1 MPPSRPSLTNQVSL
15 IVLWFFLHHL
25 PSSHHQVV
33 QTGYVFLIFVV
44 VSVVFSVV
52 SVLTFFYSYRLGLY
66 TNHDLLYI
74 IFFSFLSF
82 FLSFFFRSAIC
93 HFYQPKLWIS
103 FVEMR
108 KAFLGLANMYRNM
121 PSLRMCTHRQILLVY
136 YLFVVRN
143 NKLNLSYLLN
153 DV

>member
-1 MPPSRPSLTNQVSL
+1 M
-15 IVLWFFLHHL
+15 
-25 PSSHHQVV
+25 
-33 QTGYVFLIFVV
+33 FLIFVV

-74 IFFSFLSF
+74 NSFPF
-82 FLSFFFRSAIC
+82 FLSSFVQLYVIV
-93 HFYQPKLWIS
+93 YQPKLWIS

-121 PSLRMCTHRQILLVY
+121 PSLRMCTHRQIQLLY
-136 YLFVVRN
+136 YLSLVRN
-143 NKLNLSYLLN
+143 NKPDLSYFLN
-153 DV
+153 DL